1 MTLSENIQLNR
12 KRLDISQED
21 LGKMM
26 FVSRQTVSMWEKG
39 KTVPTIDNLILLS
52 EIFSISVDELLK
64 GKTSQ
69 RAKEPAEKYEF
80 SFSKEELDEIRRQ
93 TLPYKKAVRCAVM
106 LSLFLLSVL
115 SEAPGAV
122 SGFVFGV
129 LFSCAVMNIKSF
141 AAAKKAWKNTGE
153 KITRAKYRYEIYG
166 DCMEIE
172 ILRDGGMSKY
182 HNIKFSEVEGVTQLK
197 NHFLL
202 YIAGSIF
209 IIRKSGIKRDS
220 SLYTLFYEHA
230 LKNAKQSVPPGWKT
244 ASAVLFVLSLCS
256 VFLALFLTGYVSGKN
271 HLFVENMWIFFTVTP
286 LPAASAAFGFA
297 ARRRGYKL
305 TKNIIAGIIM
315 TLLLCAY
322 GSFVFIF

>member
-26 FVSRQTVSMWEKG
+26 YVSRQTVSMWEKG

-64 GKTSQ
+64 GKTSDPT
-69 RAKEPAEKYEF
+69 KEPAEKYEF
-80 SFSKEELDEIRRQ
+80 SFSKEELDEIRKQ
-93 TLPYKKAVRCAVM
+93 TVPYKKAVWCAVM
-106 LSLFLLSVL
+106 LLLFLLSVL
-115 SEAPGAV
+115 SKAPGAA

-129 LFSCAVMNIKSF
+129 WLSCTVMYIKSF
-141 AAAKKAWKNTGE
+141 AAAKKAWENTGE
-153 KITRAKYRYEIYG
+153 KITCAKYRYEIYG
-166 DCMEIE
+166 DYMEIE

-182 HNIKFSEVEGVTQLK
+182 HNIKFSEVEGVAQLK

-209 IIRKSGIKRDS
+209 IVRKSGIKQDS
-220 SLYTLFYEHA
+220 SLYTLFYERA
-230 LKNAKQSVPPGWKT
+230 LKNAKQAVPPKLK
-244 ASAVLFVLSLCS
+244 AVSAVLFVLSLCS
-256 VFLALFLTGYVSGKN
+256 VFLALFLVSYVSGKN

-286 LPAASAAFGFA
+286 LPVASAVFGIA

-305 TKNIIAGIIM
+305 TKNIAAGIIM